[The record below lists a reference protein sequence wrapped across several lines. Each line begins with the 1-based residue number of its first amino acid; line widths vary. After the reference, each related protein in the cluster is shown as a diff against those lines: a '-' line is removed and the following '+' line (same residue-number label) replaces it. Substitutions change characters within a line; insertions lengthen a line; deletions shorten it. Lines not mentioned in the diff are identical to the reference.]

1 MRRFQPSEQ
10 QSDYFLGRRTDALN
24 RNAHSNIREFLVPVH
39 AKHLDRFRAEPGRTR
54 SDELRYEQMEEWYG
68 ED

>member
-10 QSDYFLGRRTDALN
+10 QSDYQLSRRTDALN
-24 RNAHSNIREFLVPVH
+24 RNTGAYLRELLDTGH
-39 AKHLDRFRAEPGRTR
+39 AKHLDRFRAEPRR
-54 SDELRYEQMEEWYG
+54 SGGDELRYEQMEEWYG